1 MKHALSGSN
10 KRTFAKTGI
19 ARLSGILLFLALV
32 TSFVAAGF
40 AGSVGEYNV
49 APDQVGDTLWRV
61 AENQGLHQAEIAF
74 DLISYVLT
82 VALAGALY
90 LAFRS
95 HDRVLALLGSFGLAA
110 GGLILAVHDI
120 PWFALPS
127 IAQDFVS
134 ASGAEISVLQNTG
147 RMIMLVAN
155 WGLSVGVTFL
165 GLGILCYGILIVS
178 NGIVPR
184 ALGWLGIISGAL
196 LSAGVWLPRID
207 EGLYFIWVLL
217 ALPYALWQLGLGIW
231 LLGKGTAK
239 VSRVESFQTVPVR

>member
-1 MKHALSGSN
+1 MKDTSNGSI
-10 KRTFAKTGI
+10 KRAFTKTGI
-19 ARLSGILLFLALV
+19 TRLGGILLLLALV

-49 APDQVGDTLWRV
+49 APDQVGDTLRRV

-74 DLISYVLT
+74 DLVSYVLT
-82 VALAGALY
+82 VARAGALY
-90 LAFRS
+90 LGASS
-95 HDRVLALLGSFGLAA
+95 HDRVMALLGSFGLAA

-127 IAQDFVS
+127 IAHDFVS
-134 ASGAEISVLQNTG
+134 ASGVETTVLQNTG
-147 RMIMLVAN
+147 RMIMLAAN

-178 NGIVPR
+178 SGIVAR
-184 ALGWLGIISGAL
+184 AFGWLGIVSGAL
-196 LSAGVWLPRID
+196 LSAGVWLPRFD

-231 LLGKGTAK
+231 LLGKGTAR
-239 VSRVESFQTVPVR
+239 VSYVESA

>member
-1 MKHALSGSN
+1 MKHTSNGSN

-19 ARLSGILLFLALV
+19 ARLSGILLLLALV
-32 TSFVAAGF
+32 TSFVAAEF

-49 APDQVGDTLWRV
+49 APDQVGDTLRRV

-95 HDRVLALLGSFGLAA
+95 LGRVLALLGSFGSAA

-120 PWFALPS
+120 PWFVLPS

-134 ASGAEISVLQNTG
+134 ASGTEISVLQNTG
-147 RMIMLVAN
+147 RMIMLAAN

-165 GLGILCYGILIVS
+165 GLGILGYGILIVS
-178 NGIVPR
+178 SGIVPR
-184 ALGWLGIISGAL
+184 ALGWLGIVSGAL
-196 LSAGVWLPRID
+196 FSAGVWLPRID